1 MESKLHGKLLEM
13 EHQEPTHKIIGC
25 AYKVYNQLGFGFLVS
40 VYQKALVVELRK
52 NDLKAEV
59 EKPLKVYNEGEVV
72 GDFYVDLRIEN

>member
-1 MESKLHGKLLEM
+1 MD
-13 EHQEPTHKIIGC
+13 
-25 AYKVYNQLGFGFLVS
+25 S
-40 VYQKALVVELRK
+40 VYQKVLVVELRK